1 MYRLSGRAHVHSIGV
16 LVQIIG
22 TLAHIP
28 HNIGV
33 LAWIVWHTYRLT
45 NMYSMLSTLAHYT

>member
-1 MYRLSGRAHVHSIGV
+1 MCRLSGRAHVHSIGV

-33 LAWIVWHTYRLT
+33 LAWIVWHTYQRRIISLT
-45 NMYSMLSTLAHYT
+45 CIVC